1 MKKKREREQ
10 IVIGY
15 KLNSYNAMYEKT
27 TFGVS
32 RRYADSEKCVL
43 EICDINS
50 GITFYIDL
58 KDIES
63 GEVKNEQ
70 FVEKDSEEYAR
81 KELQR
86 LVERIEDNSRDSGK
100 QRFTKRNG
108 SKFIA
113 YYGASGNRERS
124 DDAERND

>member
-1 MKKKREREQ
+1 
-10 IVIGY
+10 
-15 KLNSYNAMYEKT
+15 MYEKT

-63 GEVKNEQ
+63 GEVNNEQ
-70 FVEKDSEEYAR
+70 FIKKDSEKYATEQV
-81 KELQR
+81 KR
-86 LVERIEDNSRDSGK
+86 LVERAEDNSRDSGK

-113 YYGASGNRERS
+113 YYGTSRYRERGN
-124 DDAERND
+124 DAERND